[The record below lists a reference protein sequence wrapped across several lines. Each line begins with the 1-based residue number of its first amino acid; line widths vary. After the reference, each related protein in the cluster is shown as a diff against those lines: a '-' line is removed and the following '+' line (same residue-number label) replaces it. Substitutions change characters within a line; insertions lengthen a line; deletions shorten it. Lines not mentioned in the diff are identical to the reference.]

1 MLNFLRNRERDI
13 EIMRLDSRMLVHSF
27 RNMYGP
33 TGYGT
38 RSLVSWG
45 DVEEEINDLFNN
57 VERYYM
63 KMTRDRNGLRVAVP
77 IYLDGVLELDGVWP
91 YNKFIQWT
99 DKLHPIVEDDNTVMD
114 YMVSRYVMKRRNESN
129 EFFEREQKDIHYI
142 IPRRHYTDDLDD

>member
-1 MLNFLRNRERDI
+1 
-13 EIMRLDSRMLVHSF
+13 
-27 RNMYGP
+27 MYGP